1 MVFIFDHLFERASA
15 ILNSLN
21 LIPSSSGVEGA
32 NMIDVIIA
40 DHQEL
45 FRVGMAAV
53 LAVAGDVRIV
63 GQPKSPDQLLYTL
76 KEAKPHVLILATSF
90 LPSFSK
96 IQQILEQ
103 RRMALLVLAEEH
115 DRVAYMRW
123 LRAQGII
130 YRSMDGPVIVD
141 AMRRVARGE
150 LFVQKRSS
158 DLRKD
163 LSEVARGRTESRN
176 RIPVILSVDEN
187 AATLYARY
195 KVLQRAGYGVVNA
208 TDCEQALSMFEA
220 YPVDLVLL
228 DYAMHGTACEIFA
241 HRIQRCKPNIPVI
254 EVAAGPITG
263 ESLTCADWVV
273 TTGKNPVL
281 LLQKIGQLL
290 APLAAVGWRSE
301 NNDNPRFALREKTQV
316 H

>member
-1 MVFIFDHLFERASA
+1 
-15 ILNSLN
+15 
-21 LIPSSSGVEGA
+21 
-32 NMIDVIIA
+32 MIDVIIA

-45 FRVGMAAV
+45 FRVGMAEV
-53 LAVAGDVRIV
+53 LAVTGDVRIV
-63 GQPKSPDQLLYTL
+63 GQPTSPKQLLNTL
-76 KEAKPHVLILATSF
+76 KEVKPRVLILSTNF
-90 LPSFSK
+90 LPAFSK

-103 RRMALLVLAEEH
+103 RRTALLVLAEEH

-150 LFVQKRSS
+150 LFVQQRSS

-163 LSEVARGRTESRN
+163 RSEVARGRTESRN

-208 TDCEQALSMFEA
+208 TDGEQALSMFEA

-228 DYAMHGTACEIFA
+228 DYAMHGTAGEIVA
-241 HRIQRCKPNIPVI
+241 HRINRCKQNIPVI
-254 EVAAGPITG
+254 AVAASPSTE
-263 ESLTCADWVV
+263 ESLTCANWVV
-273 TTGKNPVL
+273 TTGENPVL
-281 LLQKIGQLL
+281 LLQKIGHLL
-290 APLAAVGWRSE
+290 ALLSAVGWGE
-301 NNDNPRFALREKTQV
+301 QE
-316 H
+316 